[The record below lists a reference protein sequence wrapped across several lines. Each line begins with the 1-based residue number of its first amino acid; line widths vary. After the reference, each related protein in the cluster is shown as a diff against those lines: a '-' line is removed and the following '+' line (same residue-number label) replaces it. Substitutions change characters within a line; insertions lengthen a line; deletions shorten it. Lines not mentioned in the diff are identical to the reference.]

1 MITFHFFRDWIALFL
16 TLNLRWIFLFPPPRD
31 ENLLC
36 GSPIVI
42 GWKTGTSPLVCERDQ
57 LLHQKREY
65 TCIVQNVESRQAGVE
80 GRKMNLEY
88 RRRVSTRTVCTV
100 YAVPGTSTVP
110 YYLYSTVLVPGTA
123 GRCQKSTSIIVPREV
138 LRFCRLRPAN
148 TADGSPFEADA

>member
-31 ENLLC
+31 GNLLC

-88 RRRVSTRTVCTV
+88 RRRVSTRTVRRTRYQYCTV
-100 YAVPGTSTVP
+100 LS
-110 YYLYSTVLVPGTA
+110 LLVPGTA
-123 GRCQKSTSIIVPREV
+123 GRCQKSTVRVS
-138 LRFCRLRPAN
+138 
-148 TADGSPFEADA
+148 